1 MAPEVV
7 KTDLTTFKACLKL
20 IQDTK
25 SDTIKIAKQI
35 IILENLSIV
44 KSMIL
49 VSELLLLCI
58 VSSSYHYLFFF
69 SNITLLCIV
78 LLLFCVIFFFSTIQ
92 VKKDNAKSQW
102 EDDSIITKAA
112 APIQEL
118 MEKPPVVAARKFVE
132 EGLSMTFSMGD
143 SQSKSLE
150 DIKSLCV
157 ASYVSC
163 SWKGS

>member
-20 IQDTK
+20 IQDAK

-35 IILENLSIV
+35 TIILENLSIV

-58 VSSSYHYLFFF
+58 ASSSYHSLFFF

-78 LLLFCVIFFFSTIQ
+78 LLLFYAIFFFSTIQ
-92 VKKDNAKSQW
+92 VKKDSAKSQ
-102 EDDSIITKAA
+102 
-112 APIQEL
+112 
-118 MEKPPVVAARKFVE
+118 
-132 EGLSMTFSMGD
+132 
-143 SQSKSLE
+143 
-150 DIKSLCV
+150 
-157 ASYVSC
+157 
-163 SWKGS
+163 